1 MATPFEILG
10 VAEDADAKQV
20 KAAYHHRAK
29 QCHPDLFAD
38 AHEQDE
44 AHRRMVALNV
54 AYKEA
59 LRIAANRKPKFQKM
73 PLQQALASAER
84 LLKQTQY
91 ESALCQLGRADKRDA
106 QWYDLNGRIL
116 LKLNQYDSAHQSF
129 REAVKIEPDNLDFR
143 RNALAAAV
151 QVRKRS
157 NAVGRVL
164 HGIADTIRLSRR
176 K

>member
-1 MATPFEILG
+1 MSTAYEILG
-10 VAEDADAKQV
+10 VAEDADTNQV

-44 AHRRMVALNV
+44 AHRRMVALNL

-59 LRIAANRKPKFQKM
+59 LASAANRKPKFQKM
-73 PLQQALASAER
+73 PLAQAKTSAER
-84 LLKQTQY
+84 LLTQKQY
-91 ESALCQLGRADKRDA
+91 ESALSQLGRADGRDS

-116 LKLNQYDSAHQSF
+116 TKLNQYDSAHQSF
-129 REAVKIEPDNLDFR
+129 REAVKRDPDNLTYR
-143 RNALAAAV
+143 RHALDAAV
-151 QVRKRS
+151 AVRKRS
-157 NAVGRVL
+157 NALGKVIY
-164 HGIADTIRLSRR
+164 GIADSLRLSRR